1 MLEFHYKISA
11 KQGFILCDEAGMKAA
26 LDIAGVRLPYPKS
39 SIYVTGKSYTF
50 RSEKEVT
57 SVEMAVVVDLLREEC
72 GEVEF
77 RRVFK

>member
-39 SIYVTGKSYTF
+39 SAYVTGKSYTF
-50 RSEKEVT
+50 RSEKEVA
-57 SVEMAVVVDLLREEC
+57 SVEMEVVVDLLREEC